1 MHIGGDQNE
10 DSYDAHNLLT
20 LTQEEC
26 SLGETTL
33 NSSENYS
40 SIARAAREACDI
52 WDPVQY
58 VILPLVYL
66 VVLFVGLFGNAIAL
80 LIFLQNGR
88 KVKKA
93 IRVYLINLTLAD
105 IMFNFTLPFWVVYYF
120 KGGDWIFSEV
130 TCRVAGAFYYIATYS
145 AITFMI
151 LISINRYCTVRMT
164 KLKIALNKPRGSLYT
179 CGAVWIICFAFAIP
193 ALIQQQTF
201 RQGLKATKCFEEYS
215 NRSIYVYASF
225 IFFLISFFIVL
236 LSYVSIM
243 KALSSQGNASQGI
256 HRRLAKSMV
265 LGMLVVFLVC
275 VLPYHVSLIPW
286 QLSRGN
292 SKGMPDCAPPK
303 AIDIVHKLNL
313 ALLSMNSCIDP
324 IIYCFSVKRFRRE
337 LNKTF
342 RKLIRCLPFQMHTFE
357 ATETHIRS
365 TSLTT
370 S

>member
-1 MHIGGDQNE
+1 MGSLLWGMSE
-10 DSYDAHNLLT
+10 KPLNLVEAT
-20 LTQEEC
+20 M
-26 SLGETTL
+26 
-33 NSSENYS
+33 NSSENS
-40 SIARAAREACDI
+40 SLMERPAREACDI
-52 WDPVQY
+52 QNPVQNF
-58 VILPLVYL
+58 ILPLVYV
-66 VVLFVGLFGNAIAL
+66 VVLFVGLFGNCIAL
-80 LIFLQNGR
+80 LIFLQNAR

-105 IMFNFTLPFWVVYYF
+105 IMFNFTLPFWIVYYF

-130 TCRVAGAFYYIATYS
+130 TCRVAGVLYYLATYS

-164 KLKIALNKPRGSLYT
+164 KQKIVLNNPRGSLYT
-179 CGAVWIICFAFAIP
+179 CGAIWIFWLACAIP
-193 ALIQQQTF
+193 AMIQQQTF
-201 RQGLKATKCFEEYS
+201 RKGHNVTKCFEEYS
-215 NRSIYVYASF
+215 DGSIYVYASF
-225 IFFLISFFIVL
+225 IFFLMSFSIVL
-236 LSYVSIM
+236 LSYISIM

-265 LGMLVVFLVC
+265 LGMLIVFLIC
-275 VLPYHVSLIPW
+275 VLPYHISLIPW
-286 QLSRGN
+286 ELSRAN
-292 SKGMPDCAPPK
+292 SKGTSDCAPPK
-303 AIDIVHKLNL
+303 AVDIVHKLNL

-342 RKLIRCLPFQMHTFE
+342 RKLVRCLPFQTHTFE
-357 ATETHIRS
+357 ASEIHIRS